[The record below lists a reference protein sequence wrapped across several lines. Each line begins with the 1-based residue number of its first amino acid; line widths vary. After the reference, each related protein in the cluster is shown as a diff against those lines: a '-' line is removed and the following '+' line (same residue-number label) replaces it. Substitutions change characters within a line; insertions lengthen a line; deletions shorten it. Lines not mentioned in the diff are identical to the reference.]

1 MFSDARSQDVTFE
14 DLVIALHEAAD
25 SPREALAV
33 LDHLLRTQRVSFK
46 RPADAARRFGLAGT
60 RGARS

>member
-1 MFSDARSQDVTFE
+1 MLDDARAEEVTFE
-14 DLVIALHEAAD
+14 ELVLALHDAAD

-46 RPADAARRFGLAGT
+46 RPVDAARGLA
-60 RGARS
+60 RS

>member
-1 MFSDARSQDVTFE
+1 MLSDARCDDVTFE

-46 RPADAARRFGLAGT
+46 RPADAARRVGLAG
-60 RGARS
+60 RS